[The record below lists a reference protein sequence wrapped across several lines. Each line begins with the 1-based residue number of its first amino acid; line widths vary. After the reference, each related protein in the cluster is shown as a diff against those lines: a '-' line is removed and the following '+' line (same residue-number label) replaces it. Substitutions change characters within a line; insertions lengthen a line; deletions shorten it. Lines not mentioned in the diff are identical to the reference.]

1 MTIKISVIICSYNR
15 ERYISE
21 ALFSLIHQSFEKSFY
36 EVIVVDNNSSDNT
49 AEVCKSIIASHP
61 DDSIFYLS
69 EMNQGSSFARNTG
82 ATNARGELL
91 CFMDDDAVAE
101 KYFLNNIWTFYTANP
116 SVQGFGG
123 RIIPKYIPAEPKWM
137 SYYVSSLVG
146 NFNYSDEVT
155 EFKFNRYP
163 LESNMI
169 VTKKA
174 FDEVGGF
181 NPELP
186 GVMGNLR
193 IGGEGKDF
201 FYRMKLKGYRIFYVP
216 NIIVYHVVET
226 RKLTKEYLFRIA
238 SGIGRG
244 ERQRIGKGLYAFTI
258 KFLEYIYK
266 LAGSIAIGIFYLF
279 KGTPAKSWPVIQ
291 FRIDVIKGFLK

>member
-1 MTIKISVIICSYNR
+1 MPINISVVICSYNR

-21 ALFSLIHQSFEKSFY
+21 ALYSLIDQNFDKSFY
-36 EVIVVDNNSSDNT
+36 EVIVVDNNSKDYT
-49 AEVCKSIIASHP
+49 AEVCKTIIASHP
-61 DDSIFYLS
+61 DVFIFYFT
-69 EMNQGSSFARNTG
+69 EVNQGSSFARNTG
-82 ATNARGELL
+82 ARKAGGELL

-101 KYFLNNIWTFYTANP
+101 KDFLRNIWSFYKENP
-116 SVQGFGG
+116 SIHGFGG

-137 SYYVSSLVG
+137 SFYVSSLVG

-155 EFKFNRYP
+155 EFSSQRYP

-181 NPELP
+181 SLEIP
-186 GVMGNLR
+186 GVKGILR

-201 FYRMKLKGYRIFYVP
+201 FYRMKLKGHRIYYVP
-216 NIIVYHVVET
+216 NIIVHHVVET
-226 RKLTKEYLFRIA
+226 PKLTKEYMFRIA

-244 ERQRIGKGLYAFTI
+244 ERQRIGKGLYPFI
-258 KFLEYIYK
+258 KKILEYIYK
-266 LAGSIAIGIFYLF
+266 LTGSFAIGIYYLL

-291 FRIDVIKGFLK
+291 FRIDVLKGFLK